1 MKKYFI
7 SLGVVLLILCSICI
21 VDNICIRNM
30 LNKKEISEN
39 KGSDIDCIKEETNKQ
54 IRGINIATQVD
65 LFNREPEDNTY
76 DTIMYTSSNRDV
88 SVYISYADTKKKVED
103 VSKVVV
109 RHELGSDKYAE
120 GYWLYKDFKV
130 GDRAVIVTI
139 IGVRGSEQQG
149 NYIYDSLRLEN
160 SEQI

>member
-21 VDNICIRNM
+21 VDNIRTRNM
-30 LNKKEISEN
+30 FNNKEISEN
-39 KGSDIDCIKEETNKQ
+39 KEKGIDCIREETRKQ

-65 LFNREPEDNTY
+65 LFNREPEDETY
-76 DTIMYTSSNRDV
+76 DTIMYTSTNEDI
-88 SVYISYADTKKKVED
+88 SVYISYADAKKKVED

-109 RHELGSDKYAE
+109 RHELSSDKYLE

-130 GDRAVIVTI
+130 GDKVVIVTI
-139 IGVRGSEQQG
+139 IGVKGSEQQG

>member
-21 VDNICIRNM
+21 VDNIRTRNM
-30 LNKKEISEN
+30 FNNKEISEN
-39 KGSDIDCIKEETNKQ
+39 KEKGIDCIKEETSKQ
-54 IRGINIATQVD
+54 IRGINISTQID

-76 DTIMYTSSNRDV
+76 DTVMYTSSNRDV
-88 SVYISYADTKKKVED
+88 SVYISYADAKKKVED

-130 GDRAVIVTI
+130 GGKTVIVTI
-139 IGVRGSEQQG
+139 IGLKGSEKQG
-149 NYIYDSLRLEN
+149 NYIYNSLRLGDLE
-160 SEQI
+160 